1 VEDNT
6 FYQLLLISAI
16 AVSAPVAASL
26 VPGRLVPGIVAEIV
40 AGIAIGTSGL
50 NLVEPTAILDFLAKF
65 GFAYLMFLSGLEL
78 DASLLAAPREGAN
91 RNPAAIITSPLGTA
105 IFILM
110 GTLAVAFACV
120 GVLQIAG
127 LAPDL
132 WLTTL
137 ILATTS
143 VAIVVPTLK
152 ERGVAARPYG
162 QAILAAAFV
171 ADFVTLILIGSFAVL
186 RREGPSLELALVL
199 ALPAAFLLVYK
210 LGSVLGRYHVVAR
223 TVEELAHA
231 TAQLRVRGALA
242 LMLAFVVFAETI
254 GFELIL
260 GSFVAGFIVSLFSP
274 EEGTSIR
281 LKLDAIGYGFFIPIF
296 FINVGAGL
304 DLGAFSGSSKD
315 LSLLPIF
322 LVIAYLAKLAPSLV
336 LRLRFSWRESIGAG
350 FLLSSRLSLIIAAS
364 IIGVELG
371 IITPGVNSAIVLVAV
386 VTSSVSPLVFSRLTQ
401 APASDSGAVI
411 VIGAGETGRSL
422 ANRLT
427 AHGSRVVLIDND
439 SQAAEEARRDGL
451 MVIEGRGDNMAVL
464 REAGADSAS
473 ALIAVTPDDAFNLS
487 ACKRARAR
495 FDIDQLVARLNDPAW
510 RREFVS
516 AGIRV
521 VTVPLSISAALEN
534 AILRPNLF
542 QILIDRPKEYDVLE
556 TVVRNPV
563 LIGRRLK
570 DIRLPGNCLVL
581 LVRREGEVVTP
592 RGSTA
597 LQAEDHLTVAGD
609 SDSVRKA
616 AQFLSSPYPR
626 QAGTST

>member
-1 VEDNT
+1 MV
-6 FYQLLLISAI
+6 
-16 AVSAPVAASL
+16 ASL
-26 VPGRLVPGIVAEIV
+26 VPGRLLPGVVAEII

-50 NLVEPTAILDFLAKF
+50 DLIEPSSILDFLAKF

-78 DASLLAAPREGAN
+78 DASVLAAPREGSN
-91 RNPAAIITSPLGTA
+91 RNPAAIIASPLGTA
-105 IFILM
+105 LLILM
-110 GTLAVAFACV
+110 GTLAVAFSSVAL
-120 GVLQIAG
+120 LQVAG

-132 WLTTL
+132 WLTSL

-152 ERGVAARPYG
+152 ERGLAARPYG
-162 QAILAAAFV
+162 QAVLSAAFI
-171 ADFVTLILIGSFAVL
+171 ADFVTLILIGSFAIL
-186 RREGPSLELALVL
+186 RREGPNLELILIL
-199 ALPAAFLLVYK
+199 ALPAAFLLFYR
-210 LGSVLGRYHVVAR
+210 LGSIVGRHHVLAR

-242 LMLAFVVFAETI
+242 LMLAFVVLAETI

-260 GSFVAGFIVSLFSP
+260 GSFLAGLIASLLSP

-281 LKLDAIGYGFFIPIF
+281 FKLDAIGYGFFIPIF

-304 DLGAFSGSSKD
+304 DLGALSGSSKD
-315 LSLLPIF
+315 LSLIPIF

-336 LRLRFSWRESIGAG
+336 LRLRFSWRESIAAG

-386 VTSSVSPLVFSRLTQ
+386 VTSSVSPVVFSRLMQ
-401 APASDSGAVI
+401 APASDSGTVI

-439 SQAAEEARRDGL
+439 PEAAEEARRDGL
-451 MVIEGRGDNMAVL
+451 TVIQGHGDNMAVL

-487 ACKRARAR
+487 VCRRAKAG
-495 FDIDQLVARLNDPAW
+495 FDIDQLVARLNDPIW
-510 RREFVS
+510 RGEFVR

-534 AILRPNLF
+534 AVLRPNLF
-542 QILIDRPKEYDVLE
+542 QVLIDRPKEYDVLE
-556 TVVRNPV
+556 TVLRNPL

-570 DIRLPGNCLVL
+570 DIRLPGNCLLL
-581 LVRREGEVVTP
+581 LVRREGDLVAP

-597 LQAEDHLTVAGD
+597 LQAGDHLTVAGD
-609 SDSVRKA
+609 SDSVQRA
-616 AQFLSSPYPR
+616 AQLLSSAYPR
-626 QAGTST
+626 QADSST